1 MAGSGPR
8 RGGMITGIN
17 VTPLV
22 DIMLVLLI
30 IFMLTAHVIARH
42 AIEVELPKASEGGTP
57 QASTLNVALQANGT
71 LYLNGAPVTPEALTA
86 AVKAAVAA
94 DAKAQVIIAGDA
106 NVSHGR
112 IVWVLDLVKSLG
124 VVSFAI
130 QIDPLGT
137 VPPPPAP
144 TALAPAAPAPAAPV
158 PAAPATPAP
167 TAPAQPAP

>member
-30 IFMLTAHVIARH
+30 IFMLTAHVIARQ
-42 AIEVELPKASEGGTP
+42 AIEVELPKAAQGGAP
-57 QASTLNVALQANGT
+57 QPSTLNVALQADGR
-71 LYLNGAPVTPEALTA
+71 LFLNGELVDAQALTA

-94 DAKAQVIIAGDA
+94 DAKAQVIIAGDQ

-112 IVWVLDLVKSLG
+112 IVWVLD
-124 VVSFAI
+124 
-130 QIDPLGT
+130 PLGT
-137 VPPPPAP
+137 VPPPPV
-144 TALAPAAPAPAAPV
+144 PASPV
-158 PAAPATPAP
+158 PAPPAASPAP
-167 TAPAQPAP
+167 GAP